1 MKGSFYSSI
10 TKRYSMHLFIYL
22 FILFSYLFI
31 LLYAKRSKEKKNIT
45 TTESM
50 IGFSIL
56 SPLQRV
62 YIFKLINLQW
72 V

>member
-1 MKGSFYSSI
+1 MP
-10 TKRYSMHLFIYL
+10 LFIYL
-22 FILFSYLFI
+22 FILFNYLFI
-31 LLYAKRSKEKKNIT
+31 LLYAKRSKVKKKYTT